1 MAALEADGVSFQ
13 CTGGG
18 CNACRDKVPLEGTTH
33 HAAHFLLVVADMLWL
48 RMAQGYMTNVCPKC
62 GYNSAEA
69 HAVGVDG
76 IGWPLHGPEY
86 QVGVD
91 ESYVAAE
98 VAYTAAQA
106 LASATAVVSPAVASP
121 VVAAPG
127 VAAPAVAAPGVAA
140 PGVAAPGVAAPGV
153 AAPGVAGLPFR
164 KSGAF
169 RAWQSE
175 HPGHIGR
182 SLLPFLSPLPDGR
195 GRFHSDPLHMG
206 LSLLPKEVM
215 GTIVEQAVLMEA
227 DGHHGIERM
236 LAAFRAAGL
245 PMVARRI
252 EYALKEVGAF
262 NDDVKAQ
269 AHAGPR
275 AHTKLVEQYV
285 KGRSVPALRLE
296 CVDLGIPNKGNLAPK
311 LRYDVTAALTAGI
324 LDGSIS
330 PVLLMSGDRLS
341 AAAAPGDL
349 VAGAETVVLYGVTM
363 PQLKAILGGR
373 IKMIGREVKKL

>member
-1 MAALEADGVSFQ
+1 
-13 CTGGG
+13 
-18 CNACRDKVPLEGTTH
+18 
-33 HAAHFLLVVADMLWL
+33 MLWL

-121 VVAAPG
+121 V
-127 VAAPAVAAPGVAA
+127 
-140 PGVAAPGVAAPGV
+140 V

-262 NDDVKAQ
+262 NDDVKA
-269 AHAGPR
+269 
-275 AHTKLVEQYV
+275 
-285 KGRSVPALRLE
+285 
-296 CVDLGIPNKGNLAPK
+296 
-311 LRYDVTAALTAGI
+311 
-324 LDGSIS
+324 
-330 PVLLMSGDRLS
+330 
-341 AAAAPGDL
+341 
-349 VAGAETVVLYGVTM
+349 
-363 PQLKAILGGR
+363 
-373 IKMIGREVKKL
+373 